1 MKNLRRYNENKDQ
14 LMDVEYLTSCFV
26 DLIDKGATIDYGE
39 GEAMGITWE
48 QFTIKIEIHMPKNYS
63 SSFKTDKV
71 KINELIESSKRELE
85 ILEEIEYSLEKVAV
99 KYKINHQI
107 VTNREIYYGINLFKI
122 SVIFRKYLYG
132 E

>member
-1 MKNLRRYNENKDQ
+1 
-14 LMDVEYLTSCFV
+14 
-26 DLIDKGATIDYGE
+26 
-39 GEAMGITWE
+39 
-48 QFTIKIEIHMPKNYS
+48 MPKNYS

-71 KINELIESSKRELE
+71 KISELIESSKRELE

-99 KYKINHQI
+99 KYQINHEI
-107 VTNREIYYGINLFKI
+107 VTDRKTYYADNLFEI

>member
-1 MKNLRRYNENKDQ
+1 
-14 LMDVEYLTSCFV
+14 
-26 DLIDKGATIDYGE
+26 
-39 GEAMGITWE
+39 
-48 QFTIKIEIHMPKNYS
+48 MPKNYS

-85 ILEEIEYSLEKVAV
+85 ILEEIEYCLEKVAI
-99 KYKINHQI
+99 KYEINRNRIQKTTQMYLNYEI
-107 VTNREIYYGINLFKI
+107 VTDRKTYYADNLFEI

>member
-1 MKNLRRYNENKDQ
+1 MKHLVKFNENKDE
-14 LMDVEYLTSCFV
+14 LMDVEYLTNCFV

-39 GEAMGITWE
+39 EEKHRITWE
-48 QFTIKIEIHMPKNYS
+48 EFVVQIKIPMLKNYS
-63 SSFKTDKV
+63 SSFKVEKS
-71 KINELIESSKRELE
+71 KISEHIESAKRELE

-99 KYKINHQI
+99 KYQINYEI
-107 VTNREIYYGINLFKI
+107 VTDRKTYYADNLFEI

>member
-1 MKNLRRYNENKDQ
+1 MKHLVKFNENKDE

-39 GEAMGITWE
+39 EEKHRITWE
-48 QFTIKIEIHMPKNYS
+48 EFVVQIKMPMPKNYS

-99 KYKINHQI
+99 KYQINYEI
-107 VTNREIYYGINLFKI
+107 VTDRKTYYADNLFEI